1 MNGGKKRRR
10 KNKRKTRRKRGGVSN
25 QALVE
30 CNERLQK
37 QNIGMVKRRKMC
49 IDSDGN
55 AGLNKQKKASPEQ
68 VPKPVVQPKPVVAPV
83 VAPVVQQT
91 FVDDDTASYGRNKN
105 GSCKHLRDTYFN
117 PGHHNKV
124 RERCNKEAGKHCKK
138 TCDDNKKFLEKKFEV
153 TKNVLENRLKNTQKR
168 SNVMKDA
175 NKALDETVGAC
186 RAAVTSEG
194 KKYYYNEAG
203 ERSWEKNSTIC
214 LPTENIEDTGNTSGN
229 CKGETYKGGK
239 EYWVIPGDKEFSTH
253 DKNHPRCIKKTAKP
267 GQELTKGTEG
277 CDEHNYYKNGK
288 FVKSTGNVCRKDKRC
303 NVTKGKKKM
312 KKRKCI
318 TRSGGRRKQ
327 KRKTKR
333 KRRKNKKT
341 RKRKMKGGSGKG
353 LLVNP
358 ACSGFGCDMPTNVG
372 KLMTGYDISNKTW
385 PDPMSLNRNVKHPY
399 KPVPMNYNKK
409 GGRKKGRKGM
419 KGGFFLDNWGLGDGL
434 LSYYKGTNAALN
446 AKHLYAG
453 NKPEMRANP
462 TYQPEL
468 LKPVP
473 SSHNAGNLPNY
484 YQAGTTKAISFNL
497 GS

>member
-1 MNGGKKRRR
+1 MVRFTKRYKYSRMNGGKKRR

-37 QNIGMVKRRKMC
+37 QKIGIVKSRKMC
-49 IDSDGN
+49 IESDGN
-55 AGLNKQKKASPEQ
+55 AGLPTEQ
-68 VPKPVVQPKPVVAPV
+68 VEQPKPVVAPV

-91 FVDDDTASYGRNKN
+91 FVDDDDAIYGTKKK
-105 GSCKHLRDTYFN
+105 GTCKHLRDTYFN

-124 RERCNKEAGKHCKK
+124 SERCNKEAGIYCKK
-138 TCDDNKKFLEKKFEV
+138 TCEDNKKILKKKEKFKV
-153 TKNVLENRLKNTQKR
+153 TKN
-168 SNVMKDA
+168 D

-186 RAAVTSEG
+186 RAAVTPKGE
-194 KKYYYNEAG
+194 KYYYNETG

-214 LPTENIEDTGNTSGN
+214 FPTENIEDTGNTSGN
-229 CKGETYKGGK
+229 CRGAKYKGGK
-239 EYWVIPGDKEFSTH
+239 EYWVIPGDNEFSTH
-253 DKNHPRCIKKTAKP
+253 DKNHPRCITKTAKS
-267 GQELTKGTEG
+267 GQELTKGTKG
-277 CDEHNYYKNGK
+277 CDVHNYYKNGK
-288 FVKSTGNVCRKDKRC
+288 FVKSIGKLCRKDKMC
-303 NVTKGKKKM
+303 NVTKGKKKSSSM
-312 KKRKCI
+312 NTRKCI
-318 TRSGGRRKQ
+318 SSKGGRRKQ

-333 KRRKNKKT
+333 KRRKKKKT

-409 GGRKKGRKGM
+409 GGRKSRKKGRKGM

-446 AKHLYAG
+446 TKHLYAG
-453 NKPEMRANP
+453 NKPEMKADP
-462 TYQPEL
+462 THQPEL

-473 SSHNAGNLPNY
+473 SSHNSSNVPDFYDSATTQAAG
-484 YQAGTTKAISFNL
+484 FNL
-497 GS
+497 DN